1 MKTRLHTVAA
11 LAATALLTAAAC
23 APEPQSGI
31 VTDKDY
37 EPPSFVIHQ
46 NCTTRYDSK
55 GRYAGQT
62 CSPWT
67 QHFPECWEIDYDS
80 TDDTTEATEGEDCV
94 SEDLY
99 DALYIGAEYR
109 KGMSADDVA

>member
-1 MKTRLHTVAA
+1 MTPKLIASAA
-11 LAATALLTAAAC
+11 LAGLFIAAAGC
-23 APEPQSGI
+23 AAEPTSGI
-31 VTDKDY
+31 VTEKDY

-46 NCTTRYDSK
+46 NCTTRYDAK

-67 QHFPECWEIDYDS
+67 QHFPECWEIDFDS
-80 TDDTTEATEGEDCV
+80 TDETTDAAEGEDCV

-99 DALYIGAEYR
+99 DALDIGDAYR
-109 KGMSADDVA
+109 KGMTVQEAR